1 MGKILEYK
9 TLKKKTTK
17 TSRPSK
23 TKKTTDKTTDRPP
36 QEKPEK
42 TVKKVVQKKGKTPEK
57 IPRPS
62 TSKKKAPAKEKV
74 SAAAKKVAGK
84 QRTVKEKAKTVKTT
98 KPKTSSKKPA
108 GKAVAKPPQEKPKKT
123 VKKVVQ
129 KKGKISQKIFLP
141 EEPARE
147 EESQGVPSFKLP
159 EKYGENEI
167 LLIAVEPNIIFAS
180 WEINKADIVNMQG
193 ILNLRAYD
201 VTCIDFDCS
210 KEHCSIDLKIER
222 RVGNDFFNIK
232 MHGRDILIEIGLLDA
247 SGQFNAI
254 ARSNTVSIP
263 PLLVPDEFGIAQ
275 KFYESGIPVG
285 Y

>member
-1 MGKILEYK
+1 MANILESK
-9 TLKKKTTK
+9 ALKKKTTR

-23 TKKTTDKTTDRPP
+23 TKKTTDKTTNRLP
-36 QEKPEK
+36 QEKPKK

-57 IPRPS
+57 IPKIK
-62 TSKKKAPAKEKV
+62 TL
-74 SAAAKKVAGK
+74 GK
-84 QRTVKEKAKTVKTT
+84 T
-98 KPKTSSKKPA
+98 
-108 GKAVAKPPQEKPKKT
+108 
-123 VKKVVQ
+123 
-129 KKGKISQKIFLP
+129 SQKIFLP

-159 EKYGENEI
+159 EEYGENEI

-210 KEHCSIDLKIER
+210 NEHCSIDLKIER
-222 RVGNDFFNIK
+222 GVGSDFFDIK
-232 MHGRDILIEIGLLDA
+232 MHGRDVLIEIGLLDA